1 MEINGLEAFLGKIRN
16 GEMPLGAAITFTDP
30 AVTELA
36 CASGLDFVW
45 LDGEHGEFG
54 RETAMLHLMAVK
66 GTGVASLYRVPNC
79 DHTEIKRIID
89 FAPAGIII
97 PMVLTAEDAAR
108 AVDACRYPIHG
119 GSRGFGPRRGLDYGA
134 GDAAEYFEKSAHEP
148 LVMIQLEH
156 IEAARNLDAILEVP
170 GIDAVIVGPFDFT
183 MSMKKPGQFRDPEVM
198 AILDECCRKIK
209 AKGILLGCYTE
220 CDFDVWRKRG
230 VQFMAIKN
238 DTNAMMLG
246 YHAMIEKARERVGS
260 VGVGSVG
267 V

>member
-1 MEINGLEAFLGKIRN
+1 MSVSNLDEFLGKIRA
-16 GEMPLGAAITFTDP
+16 GKMPLGAAITFTDP
-30 AVTELA
+30 AVTEVA
-36 CASGLDFVW
+36 CASGLDFLW
-45 LDGEHGEFG
+45 FDGEHGEFG

-79 DHTEIKRIID
+79 DHTEIKRVID

-97 PMVLTAEDAAR
+97 PMVMNADDAAR
-108 AVDACRYPIHG
+108 AVSYCRYPLHG
-119 GSRGFGPRRGLDYGA
+119 GTRGFGPRRGLDYGA
-134 GDAAEYFEKSAHEP
+134 GNAAEYFEKSAHEP

-170 GIDAVIVGPFDFT
+170 GIDAIIVGPFDFT
-183 MSMKKPGQFRDPEVM
+183 LSMGKPGQFRDPEVT
-198 AILDECCRKIK
+198 AILDECCRKVK
-209 AKGILLGCYTE
+209 AKGLLLGCYTE

-246 YHAMIEKARERVGS
+246 FQTMVEKVEKV
-260 VGVGSVG
+260 
-267 V
+267 

>member
-1 MEINGLEAFLGKIRN
+1 MNVNGLDGFLEKIRA
-16 GEMPLGAAITFTDP
+16 GGMPLGAAITFTDP
-30 AVTELA
+30 AVTEVA
-36 CASGLDFVW
+36 CASGFDFIW
-45 LDGEHGEFG
+45 FDGEHGEFG

-89 FAPAGIII
+89 FAPAGVII

-134 GDAAEYFEKSAHEP
+134 GNAAEYIEKSAHEP

-170 GIDAVIVGPFDFT
+170 GIDAVIVGPYDFT
-183 MSMKKPGQFRDPEVM
+183 MSMKRPGQFRDPEV
-198 AILDECCRKIK
+198 AAVLDESCRKIR

-220 CDFDVWRKRG
+220 CDFDVWKKRG

-238 DTNAMMLG
+238 DTSAMMLG
-246 YHAMIEKARERVGS
+246 FQDMKEKARREL
-260 VGVGSVG
+260 GVVSCEL
-267 V
+267 

>member
-1 MEINGLEAFLGKIRN
+1 MKVNGLEGFLEKIRAN
-16 GEMPLGAAITFTDP
+16 KMPLGAAITFTDP
-30 AVTELA
+30 AVTEVA
-36 CASGLDFVW
+36 CASGLDFMW
-45 LDGEHGEFG
+45 FDGEHGEFG

-66 GTGVASLYRVPNC
+66 GTGVASLYRVPCC

-108 AVDACRYPIHG
+108 AVDCCRYPIHG

-134 GDAAEYFEKSAHEP
+134 GDAAEYFAKSAHDP

-170 GIDAVIVGPFDFT
+170 GIDAIIVGPFDFT
-183 MSMKKPGQFRDPEVM
+183 MSMKKPGQFLDSEVTT
-198 AILDECCRKIK
+198 ILDECCRKVRE
-209 AKGILLGCYTE
+209 KGILLGCYTE
-220 CDFDVWRKRG
+220 RDFDLWRKRG

-246 YHAMIEKARERVGS
+246 LQEMMAKAKV
-260 VGVGSVG
+260 
-267 V
+267 

>member
-1 MEINGLEAFLGKIRN
+1 MKGLNGLEEFLGKIRD
-16 GEMPLGAAITFTDP
+16 GRMPLGAAITFTDP
-30 AVTELA
+30 AVTEVA
-36 CASGLDFVW
+36 CASGLDFLW
-45 LDGEHGEFG
+45 FDGEHGEFG

-66 GTGVASLYRVPNC
+66 GTGVASLYRVPSC

-108 AVDACRYPIHG
+108 AVDYCRYPIHG

-134 GDAAEYFEKSAHEP
+134 GNAAEYFEKSAHEP

-170 GIDAVIVGPFDFT
+170 GIDAIIVGPFDFT
-183 MSMKKPGQFRDPEVM
+183 MSMKKPGQFLDPEVT
-198 AILDECCRKIK
+198 AILDECCRKVR

-220 CDFDVWRKRG
+220 RDFDLWRKRG

-246 YHAMIEKARERVGS
+246 LRTMVERVERG
-260 VGVGSVG
+260 
-267 V
+267 

>member
-1 MEINGLEAFLGKIRN
+1 MEINGLEVFLGKIRN

-36 CASGLDFVW
+36 CSSGLDFVW

-89 FAPAGIII
+89 FAPAGVII

-108 AVDACRYPIHG
+108 AVDACRYPTNG

-134 GDAAEYFEKSAHEP
+134 GDAAEYLEKSAHEP

-156 IEAARNLDAILEVP
+156 IEAARNLDEILEVP
-170 GIDAVIVGPFDFT
+170 GIDAIIVGPYDFT
-183 MSMKKPGQFRDPEVM
+183 MSMKKPGQFHDPEVVST
-198 AILDECCRKIK
+198 LDECCRKVR

-220 CDFDVWRKRG
+220 CDFDLWKRRG

-238 DTNAMMLG
+238 DTSAMILGFHAMM
-246 YHAMIEKARERVGS
+246 EKAR
-260 VGVGSVG
+260 GVGG
-267 V
+267 

>member
-1 MEINGLEAFLGKIRN
+1 MKNNGLEEFLRKVRVGK
-16 GEMPLGAAITFTDP
+16 MPLGTAIAFTDP
-30 AVTELA
+30 AVTEVA
-36 CASGLDFVW
+36 CASGLDFIW
-45 LDGEHGEFG
+45 FDGEHGEFG

-79 DHTEIKRIID
+79 DHTEIKRVID

-108 AVDACRYPIHG
+108 GVDACRYPIHG

-134 GDAAEYFEKSAHEP
+134 GDAAEYFEKSAHDP

-156 IEAARNLDAILEVP
+156 IEAARNLDKILEVP
-170 GIDAVIVGPFDFT
+170 GIDAIIVGPFDFT
-183 MSMKKPGQFRDPEVM
+183 MSLKKPGQFHDPEFASV
-198 AILDECCRKIK
+198 IDECCRKIR
-209 AKGILLGCYTE
+209 AKGLLLGCYTE
-220 CDFDVWRKRG
+220 CDFDLWRKRG

-246 YHAMIEKARERVGS
+246 FQTMMDKART
-260 VGVGSVG
+260 
-267 V
+267 

>member
-1 MEINGLEAFLGKIRN
+1 MSVSNLDEFLGKIRA
-16 GEMPLGAAITFTDP
+16 GKMPLGAAITFTDP
-30 AVTELA
+30 AVTEVA
-36 CASGLDFVW
+36 CASGLDFLW
-45 LDGEHGEFG
+45 FDGEHGEFG

-79 DHTEIKRIID
+79 DHTEIKRVID

-97 PMVLTAEDAAR
+97 PMVMNADDAAR
-108 AVDACRYPIHG
+108 AVSYCRYPLHG
-119 GSRGFGPRRGLDYGA
+119 GTRGFGPRRGLDYGA
-134 GDAAEYFEKSAHEP
+134 GNAAAYFEKSAHEP

-170 GIDAVIVGPFDFT
+170 GIDAIIVGPFDFT
-183 MSMKKPGQFRDPEVM
+183 LSMGKPGQFRDPEVT
-198 AILDECCRKIK
+198 AILDECCRKVK
-209 AKGILLGCYTE
+209 AKGLLLGCYTE

-246 YHAMIEKARERVGS
+246 FQTMMEKSKA
-260 VGVGSVG
+260 
-267 V
+267 

>member
-1 MEINGLEAFLGKIRN
+1 MHINGLPEFLEKIHAN
-16 GEMPLGAAITFTDP
+16 KMPLGAAITFADP
-30 AVTELA
+30 AVTEVA
-36 CASGLDFVW
+36 CASGLDFMW
-45 LDGEHGEFG
+45 FDGEHGEFE

-66 GTGVASLYRVPNC
+66 GTGVASLYRVPCC
-79 DHTEIKRIID
+79 DHTEIKRVID

-108 AVDACRYPIHG
+108 AVDYCRYPIHG

-134 GDAAEYFEKSAHEP
+134 GDAAEYFAKSAHDP

-170 GIDAVIVGPFDFT
+170 GIDAIIVGPFDFT
-183 MSMKKPGQFRDPEVM
+183 MSMKKPGQFLDPEVTEV
-198 AILDECCRKIK
+198 LDECCRKVRE
-209 AKGILLGCYTE
+209 KGILLGCYTE
-220 CDFDVWRKRG
+220 RDFDLWRKRG

-246 YHAMIEKARERVGS
+246 FQSMMEKAKA
-260 VGVGSVG
+260 
-267 V
+267 